1 MQGHLAAGVGHYH
14 HLLFR
19 LQIEFKLDLY
29 GFVDFPL
36 LVCDEGLKRGM
47 CVGFYCLYS

>member
-19 LQIEFKLDLY
+19 LQIEFKLDLH
-29 GFVDFPL
+29 GAVDFPL
-36 LVCDEGLKRGM
+36 LVYDKGLKKGM
-47 CVGFYCLYS
+47 

>member
-19 LQIEFKLDLY
+19 LQIEFKLDLH
-29 GFVDFPL
+29 GAVDFPL
-36 LVCDEGLKRGM
+36 LVYDKGLMKGM
-47 CVGFYCLYS
+47 